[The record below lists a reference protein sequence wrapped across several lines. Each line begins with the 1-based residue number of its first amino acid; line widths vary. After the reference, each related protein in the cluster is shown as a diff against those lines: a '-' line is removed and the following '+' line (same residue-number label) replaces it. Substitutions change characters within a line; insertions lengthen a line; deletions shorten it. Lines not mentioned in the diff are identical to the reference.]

1 MIDFII
7 VGRGLAASV
16 IAHTF
21 HQNNISF
28 KIIGNHDLSNCSKA
42 AAGIWNPIVFKR
54 MTKSWLADEL
64 ISYLNTF
71 YKDVE
76 YKSRTKLITQRA
88 IIKPFVEEQE
98 KILWQKKVKSELSD
112 FLDPEIHDANSAE
125 LKNCKLTE
133 SYGLVEHSG
142 NLNVSEFL
150 KATDALF
157 EKNLMDEVFDH
168 SQLNVNEKLISYKD
182 ITANNIIFCEGY
194 LVKNNPYFNWIPL
207 KPAKG
212 ETIEISAPQ
221 LKLKDHIFNKNGFIM
236 QFANDNFKVG
246 ATYEWN
252 DLTEEPTKKA
262 LVELEQKL
270 SQMISCKYQIIA
282 HQAGVRPSSIDR
294 RPIIGL
300 HPEYKKLFIF
310 NGLGTKGVMLAPYF
324 AKKFVNFYLQKE
336 DLPKEVNAERFYS
349 LYANK
354 KT

>member
-16 IAHTF
+16 IAHTL
-21 HQNNISF
+21 HENNISF
-28 KIIGNHDLSNCSKA
+28 KIIGNQDLSNCSRA

-76 YKSRTKLITQRA
+76 CKSGTKLITQRA

-98 KILWQKKVKSELSD
+98 KNLWQKKVNSELSD

-133 SYGLVEHSG
+133 SYGLVKQSG
-142 NLNVSEFL
+142 NLNVPEFL

-157 EKNLMDEVFDH
+157 EKNLIDEVFDH
-168 SQLNVNEKLISYKD
+168 LQLSVNEKLISYKD
-182 ITANNIIFCEGY
+182 MTAKNIIFCEGY

-212 ETIEISAPQ
+212 ETIEISAPE
-221 LKLKDHIFNKNGFIM
+221 LKLKDRIFNKNGFIM
-236 QFANDNFKVG
+236 QLANDNFKVG

-252 DLTEEPTKKA
+252 NLTEEPTEKA
-262 LVELEQKL
+262 LIELEQKL
-270 SQMISCKYQIIA
+270 SQMISCNYQITA

-300 HPEYKKLFIF
+300 HPEYKNLFIF

-336 DLPKEVNAERFYS
+336 DLHKEVNAERFYS